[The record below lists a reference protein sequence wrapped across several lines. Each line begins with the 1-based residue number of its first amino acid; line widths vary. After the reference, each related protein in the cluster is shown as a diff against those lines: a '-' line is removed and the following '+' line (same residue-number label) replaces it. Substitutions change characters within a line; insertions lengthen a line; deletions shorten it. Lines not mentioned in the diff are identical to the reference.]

1 MGKFKDADLTIK
13 TIKEFPD
20 LKKTLRKGVIS
31 TIESPAKKFVD
42 IRTRIKKAG
51 GYKDGGSVRNSG
63 TPSMMEMMTPRERA
77 EHKRKKMK
85 ELGLRP
91 SDLDK
96 KPGKRRPTVKKMAL
110 GGEAGE
116 SVGKAIVERSQRKIQ
131 RKRMQDM
138 LDRLYGKK
146 STIKPKKKPKDPNR
160 IVPKKKPKKP

>member
-63 TPSMMEMMTPRERA
+63 TPSMMEMMTPR
-77 EHKRKKMK
+77 
-85 ELGLRP
+85 
-91 SDLDK
+91 
-96 KPGKRRPTVKKMAL
+96 
-110 GGEAGE
+110 
-116 SVGKAIVERSQRKIQ
+116 
-131 RKRMQDM
+131 
-138 LDRLYGKK
+138 
-146 STIKPKKKPKDPNR
+146 
-160 IVPKKKPKKP
+160 